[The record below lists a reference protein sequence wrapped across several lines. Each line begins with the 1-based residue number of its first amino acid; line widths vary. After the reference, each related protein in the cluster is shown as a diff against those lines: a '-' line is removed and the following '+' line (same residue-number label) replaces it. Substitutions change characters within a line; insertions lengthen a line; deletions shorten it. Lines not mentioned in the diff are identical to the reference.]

1 MKVRHG
7 LRSAGVG
14 FAAVVVT
21 PFVITLLF
29 RLLPFGGPAVSL
41 PFLVATVAGIALL
54 VQGGLKRAA
63 GVGVLIATVLHAVF
77 LGWLFSQFAGL
88 ELMG

>member
-1 MKVRHG
+1 MD
-7 LRSAGVG
+7 LRAVGVG
-14 FAAVVVT
+14 LAAVVVT

-29 RLLPFGGPAVSL
+29 RLLPFGGPATSL
-41 PFLVATVAGIALL
+41 PFLVATVAGVALL

-63 GVGVLIATVLHAVF
+63 GVGVLVAAVLHAVF
-77 LGWLFSQFAGL
+77 LLWLFSQFSGL